1 MNGPERFFES
11 GTVLHGQHEFG
22 NQVTGMLAENGR
34 TKCGPCGLAQH
45 FDKAMRFPI
54 GNRTIQIVN
63 ANTIHTYF
71 VSNRCETS

>member
-1 MNGPERFFES
+1 MNGTERFVKS

-22 NQVTGMLAENGR
+22 DQVTGMLTDNGH
-34 TKCGPCGLAQH
+34 TKCGPCRLAQR
-45 FDKAMRFPI
+45 FDEAIRFPI